1 MDAKNKARPLRRL
14 ISSKPST
21 EPSDLQSMRQGQPSG
36 NHEPDC
42 ALEQWPVISIVGHQ
56 AGPHV
61 FSNQLPTGS
70 RVFMLPVW
78 VAAHE
83 DQPGVV
89 YGRGG
94 LVRMDFISA
103 SDQGGVKAIGSS
115 VENLNG
121 SRSERSRYVYRALIM
136 DISRHEVLV
145 NSREVGLT
153 RKEFDLLECLLKYP
167 GHVRSRDVLLNT
179 VWGYDYYGTTR
190 TVDVHI
196 RRLKQKI
203 PLLDRA
209 IVCVR
214 GLGYKLKDVTDL
226 AIN

>member
-1 MDAKNKARPLRRL
+1 MDVKNKARPLRRL
-14 ISSKPST
+14 IPSKPST

-36 NHEPDC
+36 NREPDR

-61 FSNQLPTGS
+61 SSNHLPTGA
-70 RVFMLPVW
+70 RVVMLPVW

-94 LVRMDFISA
+94 PVRMDFISA

-145 NSREVGLT
+145 TGREVGLT
-153 RKEFDLLECLLKYP
+153 RKEFDLLECLLKHP